1 MSYSQDQISKEEVRE
16 SSKFINFTNH
26 ASALWGREQMQA
38 AEIYG
43 EVVDCPFPAVSAD
56 CDEREIRQLALNY
69 TEKIIAM
76 QPAAVL
82 CQGEYSLAFA
92 VAFLLIQNDIPV
104 LVACSERCVEERK
117 EGETTKRESI
127 FRFVRFREL
136 GKELIRKGGGD
147 EIVE

>member
-1 MSYSQDQISKEEVRE
+1 MSYSQDKISKKECEP
-16 SSKFINFTNH
+16 SKFINFTNH
-26 ASALWGREQMQA
+26 ASFLWGREQIQA

-43 EVVDCPFPAVSAD
+43 EIVDCPFPAVSAD
-56 CDEREIRQLALNY
+56 CDEGEIRKLAINY

-92 VAFLLIQNDIPV
+92 VAFLLIQKDIPV

-117 EGETTKRESI
+117 EGETTRREST

-136 GKELIRKGGGD
+136 GMELRREGGG
-147 EIVE
+147 EGIVE